1 MQVAVLSVLQQLI
14 KQLVPLLLL
23 QWITPDLDAMN
34 VIFKRLLKSIGVTLL
49 VTGIVSCSSVVPP
62 SVVKSNARL
71 TPVSE
76 ITLDLNNLPP
86 PYQRVPVAVYAF
98 RDQTGQFKGSPESLN
113 SSQVSQGSSSILVKA
128 LRDSGWFLPVER
140 EGLQNLLTERRLIRA
155 IEIPGEKGKPLI
167 DLPNLTPASV
177 IIEGGVIAYE
187 SNVRTGGKGANY
199 LGIGASNKYSVDQVT
214 VSLRSVDI
222 RNGAVLNSVSVTKTI
237 FSYAFDANQYAFV
250 SYKKLLQMEIGYT
263 SNEPA
268 QMALREAIESA
279 VIHLTVQG
287 IRDRIFQMQDERQWN
302 NPIIQAYL
310 REEADTYAEDEEE
323 ENAKIDFPMRT
334 VTPSTRILPVI
345 PLISK
350 ETQDVVLLSNKIQQP
365 KASSPPNNSANV
377 TIDGGVNATKF
388 NQQAAPASKA
398 NEDIF
403 EAYRKIFK

>member
-1 MQVAVLSVLQQLI
+1 MFVISKRLI
-14 KQLVPLLLL
+14 KY
-23 QWITPDLDAMN
+23 
-34 VIFKRLLKSIGVTLL
+34 IGVTLL

-128 LRDSGWFLPVER
+128 LRDSGWFVPVER

-167 DLPNLTPASV
+167 DLPNLTPASI

-310 REEADTYAEDEEE
+310 REEADTYAEDEED
-323 ENAKIDFPMRT
+323 ENSKTEFPMRT

-350 ETQDVVLLSNKIQQP
+350 ENQDVVLLSNKIQQP

-377 TIDGGVNATKF
+377 TTDGGTNANKL
-388 NQQAAPASKA
+388 NQQAAPASKG

>member
-1 MQVAVLSVLQQLI
+1 MEPKIVRLSKAAGVCFLSC
-14 KQLVPLLLL
+14 LL
-23 QWITPDLDAMN
+23 
-34 VIFKRLLKSIGVTLL
+34 
-49 VTGIVSCSSVVPP
+49 VSCSSVVPP

-76 ITLDLNNLPP
+76 VTLDLNNLPP
-86 PYQRVPVAVYAF
+86 PLQKIPVAVYGF
-98 RDQTGQFKGSPESLN
+98 RDQTGQFKGSPDSLN
-113 SSQVSQGSSSILVKA
+113 SSQVSQGSASMLVKA
-128 LRDSGWFLPVER
+128 LRDSGWYLPVER

-287 IRDRIFQMQDERQWN
+287 IRDRIFQMQDERQWT
-302 NPIIQAYL
+302 NPVVQSYL
-310 REEADTYAEDEEE
+310 REESDIYAEDEDEEE
-323 ENAKIDFPMRT
+323 ENTKKDFPMRSLT
-334 VTPSTRILPVI
+334 PSSRVTPVG
-345 PLISK
+345 PLITKESQDSLPTFNKVQQVKSDSASK
-350 ETQDVVLLSNKIQQP
+350 NTEAVTNASTGLPNLTNLNE
-365 KASSPPNNSANV
+365 KASHSSNP
-377 TIDGGVNATKF
+377 
-388 NQQAAPASKA
+388 

-403 EAYRKIFK
+403 EAYRRIFK

>member
-1 MQVAVLSVLQQLI
+1 MRFIHLLNLKFLGVI
-14 KQLVPLLLL
+14 PLLLGL
-23 QWITPDLDAMN
+23 A
-34 VIFKRLLKSIGVTLL
+34 
-49 VTGIVSCSSVVPP
+49 SCSSVVAP

-86 PYQRVPVAVYAF
+86 PLQRIPIAVYAF
-98 RDQTGQFKGSPESLN
+98 RDQTGQFKGSPDSLN
-113 SSQVSQGSSSILVKA
+113 SSQVSQGSAAILVKA

-167 DLPNLTPASV
+167 DLPNLTPAS
-177 IIEGGVIAYE
+177 IIVEGGVIAYE

-222 RNGAVLNSVSVTKTI
+222 RNGSVLNSVSVTKTI
-237 FSYAFDANQYAFV
+237 FSYAVGTSHYAFV
-250 SYKKLLQMEIGYT
+250 DYKKLLQMEIGYT
-263 SNEPA
+263 TNEPA
-268 QMALREAIESA
+268 QMALRQAVEAA

-310 REEADTYAEDEEE
+310 REEADAYAEDEDEEE
-323 ENAKIDFPMRT
+323 ENTSANFPMRT

-345 PLISK
+345 PLLSR
-350 ETQDVVLLSNKIQQP
+350 ENQEVVVLANKTQQP
-365 KASSPPNNSANV
+365 VTGVPPRNSNTASSSGGTVAPKPPERV
-377 TIDGGVNATKF
+377 
-388 NQQAAPASKA
+388 APGSKA

-403 EAYRKIFK
+403 EAYRKIFR

>member
-1 MQVAVLSVLQQLI
+1 M
-14 KQLVPLLLL
+14 LL
-23 QWITPDLDAMN
+23 QLLRLITLDLDAMK
-34 VIFKRLLKSIGVTLL
+34 IKFTSSIKPFGTILLLL
-49 VTGIVSCSSVVPP
+49 GIVSCSSVVPP
-62 SVVKSNARL
+62 SVVKSNAKL

-86 PYQRVPVAVYAF
+86 PLQRIPVAVYGF
-98 RDQTGQFKGSPESLN
+98 RDQTGQFKGSPDSMN
-113 SSQVSQGSSSILVKA
+113 SSQVSQGSASILVKA

-167 DLPNLTPASV
+167 ELPNLTPASV
-177 IIEGGVIAYE
+177 IIEGGIIAFE

-222 RNGAVLNSVSVTKTI
+222 RNGTVLNSVSVTKTI
-237 FSYAFDANQYAFV
+237 FSYAFDANHYAFV
-250 SYKKLLQMEIGYT
+250 DYKKLLQMEIGYT
-263 SNEPA
+263 TNEPA

-287 IRDRIFQMQDERQWN
+287 IRDRIFQMQDERQWS
-302 NPIIQAYL
+302 NPIIQSYL
-310 REEADTYAEDEEE
+310 REEADTYAEDEDE
-323 ENAKIDFPMRT
+323 ENENTNTDFRMRS
-334 VTPSTRILPVI
+334 VTPSTRVLPVS

-350 ETQDVVLLSNKIQQP
+350 ENQETVLFLNKPQLPKNTLFPQINSESGSNSVNSSASNLTQRSVPGSTTND
-365 KASSPPNNSANV
+365 
-377 TIDGGVNATKF
+377 
-388 NQQAAPASKA
+388 
-398 NEDIF
+398 DIF